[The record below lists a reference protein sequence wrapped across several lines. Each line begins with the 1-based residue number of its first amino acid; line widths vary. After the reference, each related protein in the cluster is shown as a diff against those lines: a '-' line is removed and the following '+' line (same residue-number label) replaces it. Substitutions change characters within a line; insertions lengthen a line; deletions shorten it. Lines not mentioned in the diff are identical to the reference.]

1 MILKPPSS
9 AKSLFSLNTPSR
21 LKNSPTK
28 PMVSGRPILASVAI
42 KNMSAYFGITLA
54 RPPNSQISLV

>member
-1 MILKPPSS
+1 MMLKPPSS
-9 AKSLFSLNTPSR
+9 AKSLFSLKTPSK

-28 PMVSGRPILASVAI
+28 PMVSGKPMLARVAI
-42 KNMSAYFGITLA
+42 KNTSAYFGITLA